1 MKLSVFTPIVISMLS
16 FSANADDVMQSL
28 KLFKS
33 GGMQHGKWQ
42 IEMLEGSDSKMTGM
56 MKQAGN
62 MSICIDIAKQLS
74 KDYQRDTQ
82 ANSCTHKVLKDSAD
96 SAEVDVTCESG
107 SHIHSLISREND
119 KTYMADSTIST
130 KDHADRHMKLRYT
143 YQGECT
149 GDGLVQFDKNS
160 PMCKMV
166 REKSQGRDM
175 TAMCARLQD
184 KMREQCEQNMKNAM
198 ASCQ

>member
-1 MKLSVFTPIVISMLS
+1 MKRLASILIGISIVSFT
-16 FSANADDVMQSL
+16 AHADGAMESL

-42 IEMLEGSDSKMTGM
+42 IEMLEGSDPKMAGM
-56 MKQAGN
+56 LKQAGN

-74 KDYQRDTQ
+74 KDYQRENQT
-82 ANSCTHKVLKDSAD
+82 NSCTHKVIKDSSD
-96 SAEVDVTCESG
+96 SAEVEVTCESG
-107 SHIHSLISREND
+107 SHIHSLITREND
-119 KTYMADSTIST
+119 KTYTADSTIST
-130 KDHADRHMKLRYT
+130 RDQSDRHMKFRYT

-166 REKSQGRDM
+166 REKSQGKDM